1 MLQKFLLRFARVI
14 IYKIVFLHIKR
25 LGGVDSRG
33 AGGARAPSEFG
44 GSEKRTEREIDSINK
59 STPEFE
65 KLKNPKRLIS
75 RVKQY

>member
-1 MLQKFLLRFARVI
+1 M
-14 IYKIVFLHIKR
+14 
-25 LGGVDSRG
+25 GVL
-33 AGGARAPSEFG
+33 GGARAPLELG

-65 KLKNPKRLIS
+65 KLKNPKKLIS